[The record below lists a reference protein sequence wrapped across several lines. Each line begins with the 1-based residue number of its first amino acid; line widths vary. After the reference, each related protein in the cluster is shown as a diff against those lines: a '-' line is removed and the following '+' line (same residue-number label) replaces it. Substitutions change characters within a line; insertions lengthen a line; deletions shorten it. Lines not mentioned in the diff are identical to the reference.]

1 MSSKARRKRLMTG
14 FVHSERPD
22 LVCGRCMHV
31 WTGPTSMRL
40 DALLSSVVG
49 VKVKE
54 AQAMV
59 ASGEVTVG
67 GAVQCEPRWQIVLG
81 EEASVSVHG
90 QPLLSLG
97 KRPFAHR
104 VLLVHKPRGVCCER
118 FRGSAAWAASRG
130 GRPQLDDHQTAR
142 RSLWDLV
149 PSEEAHATLG
159 CWGRLDADTSGLI
172 LMGTDGG
179 LQSLLMHP
187 TCGCEKSYLASL
199 RIDGALRLRPT
210 ATDEFASGV
219 QLADGYTCRPAR
231 LEVVD
236 SVADP
241 DGADVPFPSRVRIT
255 LVEGQYHQVKR
266 MLGACGAAVCALHRE
281 RIGALSLDDYPEL
294 AVEGS
299 FLRAGAREEELLRTM
314 LPLHRVAERTNGD
327 RAHRDGQPEVP
338 AA

>member
-104 VLLVHKPRGVCCER
+104 VLLVHKPLFRPNDLDCGV
-118 FRGSAAWAASRG
+118 
-130 GRPQLDDHQTAR
+130 
-142 RSLWDLV
+142 V
-149 PSEEAHATLG
+149 
-159 CWGRLDADTSGLI
+159 
-172 LMGTDGG
+172 
-179 LQSLLMHP
+179 
-187 TCGCEKSYLASL
+187 
-199 RIDGALRLRPT
+199 RPT
-210 ATDEFASGV
+210 LCTSPLPPRCAFSCVPVHV
-219 QLADGYTCRPAR
+219 QQRAVYRQT
-231 LEVVD
+231 
-236 SVADP
+236 
-241 DGADVPFPSRVRIT
+241 VRQI
-255 LVEGQYHQVKR
+255 
-266 MLGACGAAVCALHRE
+266 
-281 RIGALSLDDYPEL
+281 
-294 AVEGS
+294 
-299 FLRAGAREEELLRTM
+299 
-314 LPLHRVAERTNGD
+314 
-327 RAHRDGQPEVP
+327 
-338 AA
+338 